1 MEDHDL
7 RFWESRTLEHAENP
21 KNMGPL
27 QDYTGHARITGPCGD
42 TMEFWVLE
50 RNGRIEA
57 TSFITD
63 GCGHSAACGS
73 MATCLAQ
80 GKSTREASAVS
91 RQDIL
96 DALGD
101 LPEESEHCALLASN
115 TLREALEDSAKRVRQ
130 QARNTAGAKSCSSCR
145 DESCQASKRRSGES
159 DEDFEERRKIA
170 ERLCRIRHKI
180 LVLSGKGG
188 VGKSTVAVNLAVSL
202 MLSGKRVG
210 LMDVDIH
217 GPSVPTMLGLTG
229 EEVRVGN
236 GEILPIEVGGL
247 KVLSLGFF
255 LPNQDD
261 AVIWR
266 GPMKMGAIK
275 QFIRDAAWGDLDFLI
290 VDSPPGTGDEP
301 LSVCQVLESV
311 DGAVIV
317 TTPQKVAAVDVR
329 KSISFCRQLGVPVIG
344 VIENMSGFACPTC
357 GEITPIFRSGG
368 GRNMAIDM
376 HVPFLGSIPIDPG
389 IALACDEGR
398 AFIHQYSATPS
409 ARIIKEIIRPI
420 EAMDSL
426 NAARTDNPEGDMG
439 KTDEKKTMKE
449 GSSMRIALPL
459 ADGKL
464 CMHFGHCE
472 RFALVDV
479 DEGAKAI
486 LHREDVTAPPHEPG
500 LLPGWLAERGAGMI
514 IAGGMGQRAQGLFA
528 EKGIR
533 VLTGA
538 PGLEPEQ
545 IVNEYLAGSLKLGE
559 NTCDH

>member
-1 MEDHDL
+1 
-7 RFWESRTLEHAENP
+7 
-21 KNMGPL
+21 
-27 QDYTGHARITGPCGD
+27 
-42 TMEFWVLE
+42 
-50 RNGRIEA
+50 
-57 TSFITD
+57 
-63 GCGHSAACGS
+63 
-73 MATCLAQ
+73 MA
-80 GKSTREASAVS
+80 
-91 RQDIL
+91 
-96 DALGD
+96 
-101 LPEESEHCALLASN
+101 
-115 TLREALEDSAKRVRQ
+115 
-130 QARNTAGAKSCSSCR
+130 
-145 DESCQASKRRSGES
+145 GES
-159 DEDFEERRKIA
+159 DEDFQERRRIA
-170 ERLCRIRHKI
+170 ERLCRIGHKI

-210 LMDVDIH
+210 LMDIDIH

-229 EEVRVGN
+229 QEIKVGN
-236 GEILPIEVGGL
+236 GEILPVELGGL
-247 KVLSLGFF
+247 KVLSIGFF

-301 LSVCQVLESV
+301 LSVCQVLGSV

-329 KSISFCRQLGVPVIG
+329 KSISFCRQLGVPVLG
-344 VIENMSGFACPTC
+344 VVENMSGFACPKC
-357 GEITPIFRSGG
+357 GEVTPIFRSGG
-368 GRNMAIDM
+368 GRSMAIDM
-376 HVPFLGSIPIDPG
+376 GVPFLGSIPIDPM

-398 AFIHQYSATPS
+398 AFIHRYHTTAT
-409 ARIIKEIIRPI
+409 AEVMQDIIRPI
-420 EAMDSL
+420 RDLDTGGSPGEQ
-426 NAARTDNPEGDMG
+426 GDAG
-439 KTDEKKTMKE
+439 DAGDGNKNQIVKE
-449 GSSMRIALPL
+449 NSTMRIALPL

-479 DEGAKAI
+479 DVEAKNI
-486 LHREDVTAPPHEPG
+486 SKREDVTAPPHEPG
-500 LLPGWLAERGAGMI
+500 LLPGWLAERGAGMV

-528 EKGIR
+528 EKSIR

-538 PGLEPEQ
+538 PGGTPEE
-545 IVNEYLAGSLKLGE
+545 IVKAYLAGSLELGE

>member
-7 RFWESRTLEHAENP
+7 SFWESRTLEHAEDP
-21 KNMGPL
+21 KNMGQL
-27 QDYTGHARITGPCGD
+27 RDYTGHARITGPCGD

-50 RNGRIEA
+50 RDGRVAEA
-57 TSFITD
+57 SFITD
-63 GCGHSAACGS
+63 GCGHSMACGS
-73 MATCLAQ
+73 MATSLAR
-80 GKSTREASAVS
+80 GKTLGEASAVS
-91 RQDIL
+91 QQAIL

-115 TLREALEDSAKRVRQ
+115 TLRAALEDSARRIRQ
-130 QARNTAGAKSCSSCR
+130 EARNTAGAKSCSSCSN
-145 DESCQASKRRSGES
+145 ESCQASKRRSGES
-159 DEDFEERRKIA
+159 DEEFEERRKIA

-344 VIENMSGFACPTC
+344 VIENMSGFACPKC

-368 GRNMAIDM
+368 GRSMAVDM

-398 AFIHQYSATPS
+398 AFIHQYGETP
-409 ARIIKEIIRPI
+409 AALIMQEIIRPI
-420 EAMDSL
+420 EDLDNESSPDGA
-426 NAARTDNPEGDMG
+426 NQANQTDNSHKNENV
-439 KTDEKKTMKE
+439 KE
-449 GSSMRIALPL
+449 ETAMRIALAV

-464 CMHFGHCE
+464 CTHFGHCE
-472 RFALVDV
+472 RFALIDV
-479 DEGAKAI
+479 DLAAKNI
-486 LHREDVTAPPHEPG
+486 VKREDIAAPPHEPG
-500 LLPGWLAERGAGMI
+500 LLPGWLAQRGAGII
-514 IAGGMGQRAQGLFA
+514 IAGGMGQRAQSLFA
-528 EKGIR
+528 ERGIR

-538 PGLEPEQ
+538 PGLAPEE
-545 IVNEYLAGSLKLGE
+545 IVEKYLTGSLEFGE